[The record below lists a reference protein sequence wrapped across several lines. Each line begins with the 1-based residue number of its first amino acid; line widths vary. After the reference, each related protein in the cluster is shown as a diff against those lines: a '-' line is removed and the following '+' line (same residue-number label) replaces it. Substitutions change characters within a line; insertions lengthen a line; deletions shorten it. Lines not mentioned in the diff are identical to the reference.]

1 MQVNQPRISVPSQSL
16 STSQKQPISNPQPPV
31 SVSPSDSPP
40 QTKPPEKPPET
51 VPLGSSQEGQQI
63 QSQLSSTSPET
74 IQTEVQTLEK
84 TEKFKKGEESIFG
97 EVRVEQPDKKLLD
110 KVVRKTQQ
118 TVPPEMLGQPPQDP
132 STLPPGQQ
140 PSDQVGVGGILIP
153 TANGVVARFRLS
165 DQNIANTGLTA
176 VLSGGFAVINQENHL
191 EDGRVL
197 LVRARQVDV
206 NVGVKLKGV
215 EEALPVGGS
224 LNIGVEGSS
233 DVAYARKLKDGE
245 SLIQVRETDPPSKK
259 DIQRDPVGSLAP
271 GDEIAYRGMLKVSV
285 KAGVVEPHSH
295 VKFSVGGSV
304 ENEFITSIRRME
316 GDPPKFLLHVEPGNR
331 KIDVNASVGWG
342 PFAVTGGGGFASTVH
357 YQFEMTPEALSKFMK
372 DGKLPKVPDPNKYL
386 RSLDSLSQRKQE
398 KLLEAFKQESNGVK
412 LVTFGATKSMEGY
425 IEASA
430 TVAKAKTSS
439 TRMEAIYIR
448 NGDIL
453 HEDIHTMMAS
463 HSAWFH
469 GELRTSLSLN
479 QANRFSLVEGQEP
492 VKTYLGLE
500 AGFKVA
506 DTKTSE
512 SDLRKRIEQAN
523 ALLGPVK
530 DSSGQMGDAL
540 VLPSRSDGSWGES
553 SLSLKANITPD
564 ILGKLEELGSELIAR
579 ESQPTTISGTR
590 SVTATIDHLK
600 HEHGISRTELKSLL
614 KDLRA
619 ISEKPELQGNQ
630 EEIRREQGV
639 RVAAF
644 LASGKTSHVGD
655 EELKRLAALQR
666 LLGPDVKLV
675 ELKFSSDIH
684 TRRIDGLAIEG
695 FLAPERMDQLSEM
708 THTLPTSSD
717 GLQDLKSRITGD
729 PWDRFNVGA
738 QKLKALQQIRQDLVA
753 DTTLEPQEKTN
764 LLKKVDEFL
773 DGLDAA
779 ITRQLDTPNG
789 RQAVVRGLMAAGPIL
804 PSELKRIYSSPEKMY
819 QDPTVRSEFLDM
831 VILTALRDMSPGNTS
846 EVAQLVKEIA
856 GVDKGVI
863 GMEHAF
869 KLLSSVKEFGPEMQA
884 DVIRQIG
891 VKTFASLVPRMTD
904 DQKWS
909 LYYEIIPAG
918 FPNQPKALET
928 IESAIISA
936 SKTGDKRFK
945 ELDGRL
951 DDLEKEIGKL
961 GDKQGKLLDR
971 TSGTEPLSKSKS
983 EDLLELVK
991 NNYKDADI
999 PLESLKEK
1007 IADDFVVLGG
1017 VRHQQ
1022 LVSRTEQLTQQV
1034 ETLIGGIDRMEINQR
1049 KALFTEVLKQ
1059 DIMGDVSQLIL
1070 QRLIGSS
1077 QDQGELVGFAKDMH
1091 DKIRKSNTTTGDKL
1105 SSPFRNYTKSETREG
1120 LQQRLLEIQLMLG

>member
-1 MQVNQPRISVPSQSL
+1 MQVNQSKASIPTQITP
-16 STSQKQPISNPQPPV
+16 TTQKQTVSSPQPTV
-31 SVSPSDSPP
+31 SESPP
-40 QTKPPEKPPET
+40 QQTKPTTQTTET
-51 VPLGSSQEGQQI
+51 PPLGSSQEGQQI
-63 QSQLSSTSPET
+63 QSQLSSTPPET
-74 IQTEVQTLEK
+74 ILTEVQTLEK

-97 EVRVEQPDKKLLD
+97 EVKLEEQPQKLGD
-110 KVVRKTQQ
+110 IIAKKTQQ
-118 TVPPEMLGQPPQDP
+118 TVPPEMLGQQPQDP

-140 PSDQVGVGGILIP
+140 PSDQVGVGGVLIP
-153 TANGVVARFRLS
+153 TANGVVARFRLT
-165 DQNIANTGLTA
+165 DKNIANTGLTA

-191 EDGRVL
+191 DDGRVL

-206 NVGVKLKGV
+206 NVGVKLKGA
-215 EEALPVGGS
+215 ENSLPVGGS

-233 DVAYARKLKDGE
+233 DVAYARKLQEGE

-259 DIQRDPVGSLAP
+259 EIQKDPVGSLAP

-304 ENEFITSIRRME
+304 ENEFITSIKRME

-372 DGKLPKVPDPNKYL
+372 DGKLPKVPDPNQYL
-386 RSLDSLSQRKQE
+386 RSMDSLSQRKQE
-398 KLLEAFKQESNGVK
+398 KLLEAFKQETNGVK

-425 IEASA
+425 LEASA

-469 GELRTSLSLN
+469 GELKTSLSLN
-479 QANRFSLVEGQEP
+479 QANRFTIEEGKDP
-492 VKTYLGLE
+492 VKTYQGLDV
-500 AGFKVA
+500 GFKIG
-506 DTKTSE
+506 DTKTNDK
-512 SDLRKRIEQAN
+512 DLRKRIEQFN
-523 ALLGPVK
+523 TLLGPVK
-530 DSSGQMGDAL
+530 DSKGQTGDAL
-540 VLPSRSDGSWGES
+540 VLPTRSDSSWGES
-553 SLSLKANITPD
+553 SVSMKANITPE

-579 ESQPTTISGTR
+579 ESQPSTISGTR
-590 SVTATIDHLK
+590 SVTATIEHLK
-600 HEHGISRTELKSLL
+600 EQHGISRTELKSLL

-630 EEIRREQGV
+630 DEIRREQGV

-644 LASGKTSHVGD
+644 LASGITSHVGD
-655 EELKRLAALQR
+655 EEMKRVAALQR
-666 LLGPDVKLV
+666 LLGPDTSLV

-695 FLAPERMDQLSEM
+695 FLAPERSDQLSEM

-717 GLQDLKSRITGD
+717 GLQDLKSRITGA

-738 QKLKALQQIRQDLVA
+738 QKLKALEQIRVDLVA
-753 DTTLEPQEKTN
+753 DTTLDPEEKTN

-773 DGLDAA
+773 DGLDSA
-779 ITRQLDTPNG
+779 ITRQLDTPEG
-789 RQAVVRGLMAAGPIL
+789 RLAVTKGLMAAGPIL
-804 PSELKRIYSSPEKMY
+804 PKELKKLYSSPEKMY
-819 QDPTVRSEFLDM
+819 EDSSVRSEFLDM
-831 VILTALRDMSPGNTS
+831 VLLTTLRDMSPSNTS
-846 EVAQLVKEIA
+846 EVANLIKEIA
-856 GVDKGVI
+856 GEDKGTI

-869 KLLSSVKEFGPEMQA
+869 KLLNSVKEFSPELQG
-884 DVIRQIG
+884 DVIRQVG
-891 VKTFASLVPRMTD
+891 VKTFASMVPRMTD

-909 LYYEIIPAG
+909 LYHEIIPAG
-918 FPNQPKALET
+918 FPKQPKALET

-936 SKTGDKRFK
+936 SKSGAKRFK

-951 DDLEKEIGKL
+951 DDIAHEINKL
-961 GDKQGKLLDR
+961 GDKQDKLLDR
-971 TSGTEPLSKSKS
+971 TSGMTTLTSSKS

-991 NNYKDADI
+991 NNYKETQI
-999 PLESLKEK
+999 PLESVKEK
-1007 IADDFVVLGG
+1007 IAEDFFVLGG

-1022 LVSRTEQLTQQV
+1022 LVSRSEQLTQEV
-1034 ETLIGGIDRMEINQR
+1034 ETLIGGIDRMETGQR
-1049 KALFTEVLKQ
+1049 KALFSEVLKQ
-1059 DIMGDVSQLIL
+1059 DIMGDVSQSIL
-1070 QRLIGSS
+1070 KRLIGSS
-1077 QDQGELVGFAKDMH
+1077 QDQGELIGFARAIEE
-1091 DKIRKSNTTTGDKL
+1091 KIRKTNTTTGDKIA
-1105 SSPFRNYTKSETREG
+1105 SPFRNYSKSETREG
-1120 LQQRLLEIQLMLG
+1120 LQQRLLEIQLMVG